1 MRIALGKILRARG
14 LRVSL
19 AGAVLFFAGLGAL
32 AFLPKALAVL
42 AILVGGMIV
51 WGGFLWTIFGY
62 YSGQAAAADDGA
74 DQPGPPTEPGSD
86 GRASDRPAS

>member
-1 MRIALGKILRARG
+1 MNTGLGKILRSRG

-62 YSGQAAAADDGA
+62 YSGSAAADDGA
-74 DQPGPPTEPGSD
+74 DQPGSPNEPGAD
-86 GRASDRPAS
+86 GRTSDRPAS

>member
-1 MRIALGKILRARG
+1 MNTGLGKILRSRG
-14 LRVSL
+14 LRLSL

-42 AILVGGMIV
+42 AILVGGMLV

-62 YSGQAAAADDGA
+62 YSGQAAADDE
-74 DQPGPPTEPGSD
+74 DEPGSG
-86 GRASDRPAS
+86 GRGSRGPAS

>member
-19 AGAVLFFAGLGAL
+19 GGAVLFFAGLGAL

-42 AILVGGMIV
+42 AILAGGMLV

-62 YSGQAAAADDGA
+62 YSGQAAADDGA
-74 DQPGPPTEPGSD
+74 DQPGLPTEPGSD